1 MALMVP
7 SYYDEFKCIADRCSH
22 NCCIGWEIDID
33 EETLALYEGI
43 SGELGGRLRENI
55 LQSPAPHFVLGQDE
69 RCPFLN
75 NNNLCDI
82 ISELGE
88 NAICNICR
96 DHPRFIN
103 ELPDRD
109 EMGLGLCCEEAA
121 RIIIAR
127 KEKADLPDYAGSDKI
142 MLLREE
148 IFSRLQNREKGIEER
163 IFDAFALFGRE
174 APDLDIKDWCR
185 RLLSLE
191 RLCDDWG
198 EMLENTIRALPC
210 DLADFDRHMSDRL
223 YEYEQFLVYIIF
235 RHFAVAP
242 NMEEAFSRLCFA
254 ALGFYILRAMGA
266 AIFALNGEF
275 TVADQLD
282 LVRMFSSE
290 IEYSDENLY
299 AIIDSF

>member
-1 MALMVP
+1 MALLVP
-7 SYYDEFKCIADRCSH
+7 SYYNEFKCIANRCSH

-33 EETLALYEGI
+33 EETLALYEGV
-43 SGELGGRLRENI
+43 SGELGGRLRKNI
-55 LQSPAPHFVLGQDE
+55 SRDASPHFILAENE

-75 NNNLCDI
+75 EHNLCDI
-82 ISELGE
+82 ICKLGE

-121 RIIIAR
+121 RIIITK
-127 KEKADLPDYAGSDKI
+127 KEKTALPAYTGCDEI
-142 MLLREE
+142 MLLRDR
-148 IFSRLQNREKGIEER
+148 IFAALQNREKGIKER
-163 IFDAFALFGRE
+163 IADAFALFDRE
-174 APDLDIKDWCR
+174 VPDFDIKDWCR
-185 RLLSLE
+185 RLLTLE

-198 EMLENTIRALPC
+198 EMLENTVSALPC
-210 DLADFDRHMSDRL
+210 EKSDFDRYMSDRQH
-223 YEYEQFLVYIIF
+223 EYEQFLVYIIF

-242 NMEEAFSRLCFA
+242 NIEEAFSRLCFA
-254 ALGFYILRAMGA
+254 AFAFSLLRAMGA
-266 AIFALNGEF
+266 AIFEEHGRF
-275 TVADQLD
+275 TVAEQLE